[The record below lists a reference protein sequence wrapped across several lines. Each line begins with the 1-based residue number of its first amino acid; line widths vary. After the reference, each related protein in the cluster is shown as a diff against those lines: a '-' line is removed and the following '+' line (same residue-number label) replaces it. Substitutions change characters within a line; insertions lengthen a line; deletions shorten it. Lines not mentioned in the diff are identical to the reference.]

1 MELSGLRIHPS
12 FPHLGASPDGIVQ
25 CTCCGKGVLEIKCP
39 YNARECTISDAVH
52 ENLIDC
58 LEKTPCGFSLK
69 HSHSYYYQIQTQLFI
84 CEATY
89 ADLVV
94 WTTKDCFIER
104 IISEY
109 DFFMEIVGKVNEM
122 YYCGVLP
129 ELIGKWWS
137 KRNVLENSPT
147 SSLQAVPNTIQEPA
161 AWCYCQLEDDEVCSD
176 LIGCDNP
183 QCPIQ
188 WYHIACLELDYV
200 PRGKWYCPDCKPQY
214 K

>member
-1 MELSGLRIHPS
+1 
-12 FPHLGASPDGIVQ
+12 
-25 CTCCGKGVLEIKCP
+25 
-39 YNARECTISDAVH
+39 
-52 ENLIDC
+52 
-58 LEKTPCGFSLK
+58 
-69 HSHSYYYQIQTQLFI
+69 
-84 CEATY
+84 
-89 ADLVV
+89 
-94 WTTKDCFIER
+94 
-104 IISEY
+104 
-109 DFFMEIVGKVNEM
+109 M
-122 YYCGVLP
+122 YYCDVLP

-147 SSLQAVPNTIQEPA
+147 SSLQAVSITIQEPA

-214 K
+214 KFKRSESCNLLFTALHVSKLHMLFSLESSVLYMCMGKRNNRCASIAESCTNTINESFVVSGCLLIKHADWNNTFKKLRLLFHLTNYSLQREIFHLLHCVIIASSLS

>member
-1 MELSGLRIHPS
+1 M
-12 FPHLGASPDGIVQ
+12 Q
-25 CTCCGKGVLEIKCP
+25 CTCCGKGVLEIKNP

-58 LEKTPCGFSLK
+58 LEKTPCGFSLIRITTRCK
-69 HSHSYYYQIQTQLFI
+69 HNSSY
-84 CEATY
+84 
-89 ADLVV
+89 DLVV

-109 DFFMEIVGKVNEM
+109 DFFIEIAWKVNEM

-147 SSLQAVPNTIQEPA
+147 SSLQAVPITMQEPA

-188 WYHIACLELDYV
+188 WYHIACLELDYD

-214 K
+214 KLK